1 MFGGKYGK
9 ALTIGLIVLIVIV
22 VGVLTYFAIHLA
34 ITEADKEKA
43 KQAAEQFERD
53 ANSSLLNRINNKRN
67 KNEIEEDTN
76 QVSDGGIELDSGSSL
91 ITGNP
96 TSNSSSSV
104 RTYQGFPMSGTIKIP
119 KIDLNL
125 PVLTDSSAKAIDVS
139 VAIHSGPG
147 LNQVGNT
154 VIIGHNYRDG
164 RFFSNLKNL
173 SKGDTVS
180 ITDNSG
186 TTKVYVIYNIYTTAP
201 EDSDFMDRDTQG
213 AREITLDTCTDD
225 TQSRLIIWAK
235 EK

>member
-1 MFGGKYGK
+1 MFGSRYSK
-9 ALTIGLIVLIVIV
+9 ALTIGLIVLVVIVIGV
-22 VGVLTYFAIHLA
+22 VSYFVIHAAIVA
-34 ITEADKEKA
+34 ADKESA
-43 KQAAEQFERD
+43 RQAAEQFE
-53 ANSSLLNRINNKRN
+53 NSVGSSLTRINGKNN
-67 KNEIEEDTN
+67 KNNIEDTN
-76 QVSDGGIELDSGSSL
+76 EVSDTDIVLDTGSDL
-91 ITGNP
+91 ITGGSP
-96 TSNSSSSV
+96 TSNSSNSV
-104 RTYQGFPMSGTIKIP
+104 RTYQGYPMSGTIKIP

-125 PVLTDSSAKAIDVS
+125 PVLTDSSAAAIDVS

-186 TTKVYVIYNIYTTAP
+186 KTIVYVIYNIYTTAP
-201 EDSDFMDRDTQG
+201 EDSDFMERDTQG